1 MNIFENLRLQS
12 IYLFDVVFVH
22 LQTNLNT
29 ILLRVNQTQFCSPTV
44 QYKQWLRIPQVLNI
58 VRNYVLATMYI
69 GFKRVRIEGL
79 RILCQYGSVNIVSL
93 SV

>member
-29 ILLRVNQTQFCSPTV
+29 ILLRVNQTQFFV
-44 QYKQWLRIPQVLNI
+44 HQQYSIN
-58 VRNYVLATMYI
+58 N
-69 GFKRVRIEGL
+69 GFEYHK
-79 RILCQYGSVNIVSL
+79 Y
-93 SV
+93 